1 MLKDSETT
9 LAMRRT
15 HRTYSRHFKAELV
28 AACLEPGT
36 SVAALAL
43 QHGMNANVLHRWL
56 KEYEQGRHR
65 LRRDGTPVAT
75 TRQAQASAPAS
86 PSPAFVPLML
96 EGSRPARS
104 DAPSDI
110 HIECPRLALSV
121 HWPVS
126 GAAECGRMLRELL
139 R

>member
-1 MLKDSETT
+1 MLKYSETT
-9 LAMRRT
+9 LAVRRT
-15 HRTYSRHFKAELV
+15 HRTYSPEFKAELV
-28 AACLEPGT
+28 AACLVPGA

-43 QHGMNANVLHRWL
+43 QQGMNANVLHRWL
-56 KEYEQGRHR
+56 KEYDQGRHR
-65 LRRDGTPVAT
+65 LPSDAPLIAAT
-75 TRQAQASAPAS
+75 AAQAQAQA
-86 PSPAFVPLML
+86 SPAFVPLML

-110 HIECPRLALSV
+110 HIECPRLGLSV

-126 GAAECGRMLRELL
+126 GAAECARMLRELL